1 MGKKATSCTI
11 DSAEMNRN
19 SQLLRFSGLWRHLI
33 EDDSLNPPSIQRTY
47 TQRCCLCLSYSGH
60 MLQPA
65 ATQPLAV
72 SHTMQLSAEASCRS
86 ARRDWARMKAL
97 SQKGRLPAYT
107 GAKAHLDAPLARS
120 Q

>member
-1 MGKKATSCTI
+1 MGKKATSCSI
-11 DSAEMNRN
+11 VSAEMDCN
-19 SQLLRFSGLWRHLI
+19 SQLLRFSGLWKHLA
-33 EDDSLNPPSIQRTY
+33 EDDALNPPSIRQTY

-65 ATQPLAV
+65 ATQAQAL
-72 SHTMQLSAEASCRS
+72 SHTMQLAIEASCRS
-86 ARRDWARMKAL
+86 ARRDWAGIKAL
-97 SQKGRLPAYT
+97 SLKGRLPAYT